1 MEQFLKI
8 VAEDIYRKCYN
19 ENTGLSDVTIVFP
32 NRRARLFFDEW
43 LLKYSSKPLWSP
55 SYTTIQDLFQSV
67 SELKSADKLKMVS
80 ILHKIYCKILDRDET
95 LDSFWSWGELM
106 ISDFADIDR
115 NLVDCDQLFRVLEE
129 LKEFSGIDTLDS
141 EQKAALEYFFGEMK
155 KTDDSSLKE
164 KYMSIW
170 KALGPI
176 YTQFRETLSGMGIA
190 YDGMIQR
197 QAVEMIRNDHDAFMA
212 KFPAKKYAFVGFNS
226 LDKAEKE
233 LFRAMNKSGKAMFY
247 WDYDS
252 YYITINPKHEAGLF
266 IRDNIKEFPSEL
278 KDSSI
283 SFDNIVKPKK
293 LTIVETSTDNAQA
306 RYVPEWIHTLRNA
319 GADGFAGTGAS
330 ATGAGGG
337 FGASWSEA
345 VAENLPVVGKD
356 TAIVLCDEGLLQ
368 PVLHSIPENG
378 TEAVNITMGYPLSQT
393 SLYSLITAL
402 TEMQRSASHNSG
414 KMSLELVGRIL
425 GNPLVNTI
433 EESSLQTLAR
443 LRKERKLYPSVS
455 ELTDFKTIAPLFRV
469 TYGNTD
475 LLKYLL
481 DAIRLIVPAFESNT
495 EDSLFKPMNQ
505 EAAYRIYTQLNRL
518 HSLSDSGEFDVT
530 LETMCRLINSVM
542 RNGTVPFHGEPVI
555 GLQVMGLL
563 ETRNLDFK
571 HILLLSSSEGC
582 LPNAGS
588 SISFIPFNLRVAFGM
603 TTMKEKSAVASYN
616 FYHLLQRAETVTMV
630 YNGNSEAPGMGK
642 GQISRYLLQLITDSK
657 FGEIKRIS
665 QSSDRG
671 GIKNLAITVKKEGHV
686 LDNMLSKYDSSLDAS
701 KPMQERKFLSPSAI
715 NKYIDC
721 PLKFYLAQIA
731 KLNEPD
737 TNDVEIAPNTFGTI
751 FHKSAELAYE
761 MLASQTDDRTITKD
775 NIAALLKDS
784 NKVREFVQQAFKE
797 DYFNNADVPVND
809 YSGTQN
815 INYEV
820 IVKYL
825 VQVLTLDRDHY
836 APFKYIGGETNDYQ
850 AIIEVP
856 DPRNVGMNGPEGT
869 HTGGAGELG
878 SSTVPIRL
886 AGIIDRLDSR
896 IDAATGKEIVRI
908 VDYKTGTK
916 YDYPSSIDDLFQ
928 KKGNKKRCYQALQ
941 ICYYAYI
948 LSQQDEFRD
957 KLLAP
962 VLLYTRA
969 TSKAAEES
977 IYYQLDKKPLI
988 DFKSQCMPDY
998 EEHLVN
1004 TVREIFDPSV
1014 PFTQTEDLDTCDHCE
1029 FINICK
1035 RPKKHT

>member
-8 VAEDIYRKCYN
+8 VAEDISKKCFN
-19 ENTGLSDVTIVFP
+19 ENRGLSDVTIVFP

-43 LLKYSSKPLWSP
+43 LLEYHAKPLWSP

-67 SELKSADKLKMVS
+67 SELQSADKLKMVS
-80 ILHKIYCKILDRDET
+80 ILHKIYCKILDREET

-106 ISDFADIDR
+106 INDFADIDR
-115 NLVDCDQLFRVLEE
+115 NLVDCRQLFSALEE
-129 LKEFSGIDTLDS
+129 LKEYSGIDALDS

-155 KTDDSSLKE
+155 NTSESTLKE
-164 KYMSIW
+164 KYMTIW

-176 YTQFRETLSGMGIA
+176 YTQFRDTLSGMGIA

-197 QAVEMIRNDHDAFMA
+197 RAVEMIHNDYDGFMA

-233 LFRAMNKSGKAMFY
+233 LFRAMKESGKAMFY

-252 YYITINPKHEAGLF
+252 YYTTENPKHEAGLF
-266 IRDNIKEFPSEL
+266 IKDNIREFPSEL
-278 KDSSI
+278 KDSCVC
-283 SFDNIVKPKK
+283 FDNILKPKK

-306 RYVPEWIHTLRNA
+306 RYALDWIRSLRKEA
-319 GADGFAGTGAS
+319 GIAAGTIKP
-330 ATGAGGG
+330 T
-337 FGASWSEA
+337 
-345 VAENLPVVGKD
+345 ENDDWNEEYEEKAPAIGKD

-368 PVLHSIPENG
+368 PLLHSIPEKG

-402 TEMQRSASHNSG
+402 TEMQRSAAHKSG
-414 KMSLELVGRIL
+414 KLSLDLVGRVL
-425 GNPLVNTI
+425 GNPLVTAL
-433 EESSLQTLAR
+433 EEGALKTLTR
-443 LRKERKLYPSVS
+443 LNNDRKFYPSVN
-455 ELTDFKTIAPLFRV
+455 ELTDFQTISPLFRV
-469 TYGNTD
+469 THSNTD

-481 DAIRLIVPAFESNT
+481 DAIRLIVPAFKSNS

-518 HSLSDSGEFDVT
+518 HSLSDSGEFNVS

-542 RNGTVPFHGEPVI
+542 RSGTVPFHGEPVV

-582 LPNAGS
+582 LPNTGA

-616 FYHLLQRAETVTMV
+616 FYHLLQRAESVTMI
-630 YNGNSEAPGMGK
+630 YNGNSDAPGMGK
-642 GQISRYLLQLITDSK
+642 GQISRYLLQLITDSR
-657 FGEIKRIS
+657 FGKIRRIS
-665 QSSDRG
+665 QNSERG
-671 GIKNLAITVKKEGHV
+671 DAATLPITVKKEGQV
-686 LDNMLSKYDSSLDAS
+686 LEKMLSIYDSRLDES
-701 KPMQERKFLSPSAI
+701 KPMKNRKFLSPSAI

-721 PLKFYLAQIA
+721 PLMFYLAQIA
-731 KLNEPD
+731 GLKEPD
-737 TNDVEIAPNTFGTI
+737 TNDVEIAPNLFGTI

-761 MLASQTDDRTITKD
+761 RLAGLTPDRTVTKE
-775 NIAALLKDS
+775 NIKALLNDS
-784 NKVREFVQQAFKE
+784 EQVSAIVQQAFKE
-797 DYFNNADVPVND
+797 DYFNNTDVPLD
-809 YSGTQN
+809 EYSGTQR

-820 IVKYL
+820 ILKYL
-825 VQVLTLDRDHY
+825 TQVLTLDRDHY
-836 APFKYIGGETNDYQ
+836 SPFKYIGGEINNYQ
-850 AIIEVP
+850 TLIQVP
-856 DPRNVGMNGPEGT
+856 DPHSQGT
-869 HTGGAGELG
+869 PNPDSIA
-878 SSTVPIRL
+878 IRL

-896 IDAATGKEIVRI
+896 IDPATGKEIVRI

-916 YDYPSSIDDLFQ
+916 YDYPSSINDLFE
-928 KKGNKKRCYQALQ
+928 KKGSKKRCYQALQ

-948 LSQQDEFRD
+948 LSNQDEYRD
-957 KLLAP
+957 KQLAP

-977 IYYQLDKKPLI
+977 IYYQLDKKPLT
-988 DFKSQCMPDY
+988 DFQSQCLPDY
-998 EEHLVN
+998 EDRLVS
-1004 TVREIFDPSV
+1004 TIREIFDPSV
-1014 PFTQTEDLDTCDHCE
+1014 PFTQTNDLDICDHCE

-1035 RPKKHT
+1035 RPKKRT